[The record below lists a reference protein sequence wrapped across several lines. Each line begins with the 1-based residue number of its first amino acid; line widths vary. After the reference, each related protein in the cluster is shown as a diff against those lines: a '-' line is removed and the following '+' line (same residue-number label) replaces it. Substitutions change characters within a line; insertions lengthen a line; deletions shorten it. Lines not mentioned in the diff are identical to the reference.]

1 MSRMKNPRRIM
12 IIGGAAAIVI
22 ALVVV
27 AIVLINIYTPS
38 KEVMPLTEY
47 METASDEA
55 VIVFHDGYY
64 EKKAMYLDGQ
74 LYVDFETVKTKFN
87 SKFYWDNTENLL
99 IYTTSVSVV
108 KAAAG
113 DNYYRVNKS
122 KTETGYQIVKTTG
135 SEVYVALDFVKLFS
149 NIDYQFY
156 EEPNRVCIDYEWGED
171 YLYSEVQEDTQVRF
185 EADIKSEILEQVK
198 AGDRL
203 LHVDTSDAAEKDFV
217 KVMTQDGIIGY
228 AREKYLKDSVY
239 ETLTSDYVEET
250 YSHILKDEKINMVFH
265 QVFSTA
271 ENDKLL
277 NELNATRGVTTIC
290 PTWFTIT
297 DAQGELSSLA
307 SEDYVERAHN
317 SGVEVW
323 ALVTDIAEDPVDMS
337 KLLPV
342 TSRREK
348 LINELI
354 SYAIKLNLDGLN
366 IDFENVP
373 SKCGED
379 FIQFLRE
386 LSVKCRN
393 NGIILSVDN
402 YVPTEYTAFYD
413 RKAQGEVVDYVVVM
427 AYDEHYSGSEEAGST
442 SSISWVQQGIDK
454 TLEEVPKEQVIIAIP
469 FYTRLWEEE
478 TKKNGEVSLSSSAY
492 GMYSSL
498 NLLDDYGVTPQWD
511 STLKQNYAEFP
522 GTNAEGKEVT
532 YKMWVEDDQSVEA
545 KMQVIEKAEVA
556 GVAEWKLGIEK
567 ESVWDIILKYVN

>member
-1 MSRMKNPRRIM
+1 MKNQKRIM
-12 IIGGAAAIVI
+12 LIGSIAAVVI

-27 AIVLINIYTPS
+27 TIVLINRYTPS
-38 KEVMPLTEY
+38 KEVMPLTDY
-47 METASDEA
+47 MEVASDEA
-55 VIVFHDGYY
+55 TIVFHDGYY
-64 EKKAMYLDGQ
+64 EKKAMFLDGQ
-74 LYVDFETVKTKFN
+74 VYVDFDTVKTKFN
-87 SKFYWDNTENLL
+87 PKFYWDNTENLL
-99 IYTTSVSVV
+99 IYTTSVSVI
-108 KAAAG
+108 KATAG
-113 DNYYRVNKS
+113 DNFYRVNKS
-122 KTETGYQIVKTTG
+122 KTDTGYQIVKTTG
-135 SEVYVALDFVKLFS
+135 SEVYVALDYIKLFS
-149 NIDYQFY
+149 NIDYRFY
-156 EEPNRVCIDYEWGED
+156 EEPNRVYIDYEWGND
-171 YLYSEVQEDTQVRF
+171 YLYSAVQEDTQVRF
-185 EADIKSEILEQVK
+185 KPDIKSEILEEVK
-198 AGDRL
+198 VGDRL
-203 LHVDTSDAAEKDFV
+203 LHIDTSETIEEDFI
-217 KVMTQDGIIGY
+217 KVMTEDGIIGY
-228 AREKYLKDSVY
+228 AREKYLKDGEY
-239 ETLTSDYVEET
+239 ETLTSDYVQES

-271 ENDKLL
+271 ENDEVL
-277 NELNATRGVTTIC
+277 NELNVTKGVTTIC
-290 PTWFTIT
+290 PTWFTVIGE
-297 DAQGELSSLA
+297 QGELSSLA
-307 SEDYVERAHN
+307 SENYVERAHN
-317 SGVEVW
+317 AGVEVW

-348 LINELI
+348 LINELV

-373 SKCGED
+373 ARCGED

-402 YVPTEYTAFYD
+402 FVPTEYTAFYN
-413 RKAQGEVVDYVVVM
+413 RKEQGEIVDYVVVM
-427 AYDEHYSGSEEAGST
+427 AYDEHYGGSEEAGST

-478 TKKNGEVSLSSSAY
+478 KKKNGEIELSSSAY

-498 NLLDDYGVTPQWD
+498 NLIEDYGVTPKWD

-532 YKMWVEDDQSVEA
+532 YKIWLEDDKSIEA
-545 KMQVIEKAEVA
+545 KMQAIEAAEVA